1 MSTLP
6 TVGRDVG
13 RILQAVSLMLVVSIV
28 VAGLNGEFYAIPAF
42 AVSAVVMA
50 GIGTGLARW
59 FSDAPSPGKVEAMIT
74 AASAWGVLAFLGSL
88 PFLFIA
94 WTIHLDPYPA
104 WANTPATLDDTTAVF
119 RHPTNGIFE
128 SISGFTS
135 TGLTMAVVE
144 DELPRSLHWWRS
156 FTEWI
161 GGVGVIV
168 LTVAILA
175 RPGSG
180 SLTLFESEA
189 REKKSKVLPSVVST
203 VTEIWKIYL
212 GLTIASLLLL
222 LSAGPIWAAV
232 TGQASFTTELF
243 AILGDGDPEVGMPL
257 WPAINHAMTG
267 IATGGFSVH
276 GASIGEYGA
285 IIQYAVIPIMVAG
298 SIAFPIHY
306 LILQGEIKN
315 FYKDLQTRWVFIWFT
330 FGSLALTA
338 ILLIGGDASGQ
349 FTTTEEYFR
358 AGLFQFV
365 SATSNTG
372 FGTAAIGGGTERAMS
387 AGATFLICLGMLTGA
402 AAGSTVGG
410 LKLIRV
416 ATLLKGTV
424 WQIRGVFAP
433 DSAIRQLTLG
443 DRTLDEQ
450 QAEREYTEATVVF
463 VLWIVFLIVGVTV
476 LLWALSPEHPVEY
489 VIFDVMSAQSN
500 VGLDAGITGPDMPD
514 VTKWMLIFNM
524 WIGRLEIIPV
534 AVLIGAVLKRFDMY
548 T

>member
-1 MSTLP
+1 MGVLP

-13 RILQAVSLMLVVSIV
+13 RILQVVSLMLVVSIL
-28 VAGLNGEFYAIPAF
+28 VAGLNAEFFAIPAF

-50 GIGTGLARW
+50 GIGFGLTRW
-59 FSDAPSPGKVEAMIT
+59 FEDAPAPGKLEAMIT

-88 PFLFIA
+88 PFLLIA
-94 WTIHLDPYPA
+94 WTIYINPYPA
-104 WANTPATLDDTTAVF
+104 WMNTPAVDSTTDVF
-119 RHPTNGIFE
+119 RDPLNGIFE
-128 SISGFTS
+128 SISGYTS
-135 TGLTMAVVE
+135 TGLTMASVE
-144 DELPRSLHWWRS
+144 DDLPRSLHWWRS

-189 REKKSKVLPSVVST
+189 REKKSKIMPSVVST
-203 VTEIWKIYL
+203 VTEIWKIYV
-212 GLTIASLLLL
+212 GLTVAAIALLL
-222 LSAGPIWAAV
+222 A
-232 TGQASFTTELF
+232 
-243 AILGDGDPEVGMPL
+243 VGMPL
-257 WPAINHAMTG
+257 WPAINHAMTA

-276 GASIGEYGA
+276 ADSIGEYGA
-285 IIQYAVIPIMVAG
+285 LIQYAVVPIMVAG

-306 LILQGEIKN
+306 LILKGEVEN
-315 FYKDLQTRWVFIWFT
+315 FYKDLQTRWIFIWFT
-330 FGSLALTA
+330 VGSLALTA
-338 ILLIGGDASGQ
+338 LLLTGGDASGQ
-349 FTTTEEYFR
+349 FTTFEEHFR

-424 WQIRGVFAP
+424 WQIRGVFSP
-433 DSAIRQLTLG
+433 DSAIRQLKLG

-450 QAEREYTEATVVF
+450 QVEREYTEATVVF
-463 VLWIVFLIVGVTV
+463 VLWIIFLIVGVAV
-476 LLWALSPEHPVEY
+476 MLWALSPEYPVEY

-514 VTKWMLIFNM
+514 VTKWMLIVNM

-534 AVLIGAVLKRFDMY
+534 AVLIGAVLRRFDLY
-548 T
+548 S

>member
-1 MSTLP
+1 MASNTLST
-6 TVGRDVG
+6 VARDVG
-13 RILQAVSLMLVVSIV
+13 RILQVVSLMLVASMA
-28 VAGLNGEFYAIPAF
+28 VAALNGEFFAVPAF

-50 GIGTGLARW
+50 GVGVVLARW
-59 FSDAPSPGKVEAMIT
+59 FADAPSPGKLEAMMT

-88 PFLFIA
+88 PFLLIA
-94 WTIHLDPYPA
+94 WTIYFDPFPA
-104 WANTPATLDDTTAVF
+104 WANTPAVDETTDVF
-119 RHPTNGIFE
+119 RHPLNGIFE

-135 TGLTMAVVE
+135 TGLTMAVIE

-189 REKKSKVLPSVVST
+189 REKKSKIHPSVVST

-212 GLTIASLLLL
+212 GFTVASLALLL
-222 LSAGPIWAAV
+222 A
-232 TGQASFTTELF
+232 
-243 AILGDGDPEVGMPL
+243 VGMPL

-285 IIQYAVIPIMVAG
+285 LIQYAVIPIMIAG

-306 LILQGEIKN
+306 LILKGEIEN
-315 FYKDLQTRWVFIWFT
+315 FWQDLQTRWVFLWFGA
-330 FGSLALTA
+330 GSLLLTA
-338 ILLIGGDASGQ
+338 ILWLGGDAVGQ
-349 FTTTEEYFR
+349 FDSFEETFR
-358 AGLFQFV
+358 AALFQFV

-372 FGTAAIGGGTERAMS
+372 FGTVDIGGGTEVAMS

-416 ATLLKGTV
+416 LTLIKGTMWYV
-424 WQIRGVFAP
+424 RDVFAP
-433 DSAIRQLTLG
+433 DTAVRRLRMGKRSLSEDQVRA
-443 DRTLDEQ
+443 
-450 QAEREYTEATVVF
+450 EYTEAAVVL
-463 VLWIVFLIVGVTV
+463 VLWIVFLIVGVAV
-476 LLWALSPEHPVEY
+476 LLWTLSPDHPVEY

-500 VGLDAGITGPDMPD
+500 VGLDAGITGPEMPD
-514 VTKWMLIFNM
+514 TAKVMLIFNM

-534 AVLIGAVLKRFDMY
+534 AVLLGAAFRRFDLY
-548 T
+548 R

>member
-6 TVGRDVG
+6 TVARDVG
-13 RILQAVSLMLVVSIV
+13 RILQVVSLMLVVSIV
-28 VAGLNGEFYAIPAF
+28 VAGVNAEFYAMPAF
-42 AVSAVVMA
+42 AISAVIMGGV
-50 GIGTGLARW
+50 GTVLARW
-59 FSDAPSPGKVEAMIT
+59 FRDAPSPGKVEAMIT

-88 PFLFIA
+88 PFLLIA
-94 WTIHLDPYPA
+94 WAIYINPYPV
-104 WANTPATLDDTTAVF
+104 WMNTPAVDSTTDVF
-119 RHPTNGIFE
+119 RDPLNGIFE
-128 SISGFTS
+128 SISGYTS
-135 TGLTMAVVE
+135 TGLTMASVE
-144 DELPRSLHWWRS
+144 DDLPRSLHWWRS
-156 FTEWI
+156 FTEWV

-189 REKKSKVLPSVVST
+189 REKKSKVMPSVVST
-203 VTEIWKIYL
+203 VKEIWKIYL
-212 GLTIASLLLL
+212 GLTIAAITLLL
-222 LSAGPIWAAV
+222 I
-232 TGQASFTTELF
+232 
-243 AILGDGDPEVGMPL
+243 VGMPL

-285 IIQYAVIPIMVAG
+285 IIQYAVVPIMVAG

-306 LILQGEIKN
+306 LILKGEIEN
-315 FYKDLQTRWVFIWFT
+315 FYKDLQTRWIFIWFT
-330 FGSLALTA
+330 VGSLALTA
-338 ILLIGGDASGQ
+338 LLLTGGDASGQ
-349 FTTTEEYFR
+349 FTTLEEHFR

-416 ATLLKGTV
+416 ATLLKGTL

-433 DSAIRQLTLG
+433 DSAVRQLKLG
-443 DRTLDEQ
+443 ERTLDEQ

-463 VLWIVFLIVGVTV
+463 VLWIVFLIIGVAV
-476 LLWALSPEHPVEY
+476 MLWALSPEYPVEY

-514 VTKWMLIFNM
+514 VTKWMLILNM
-524 WIGRLEIIPV
+524 WVGRLEIIPV
-534 AVLIGAVLKRFDMY
+534 AVLIGAVLKRFDLY